1 MIDSKYYNEEKREI
15 ITFEDVEY
23 IIDDYDETKMNL
35 FKKLRLGV
43 NDNKD
48 HYSIVIIEN
57 MEEYMAQFINEEE
70 VE

>member
-1 MIDSKYYNEEKREI
+1 MIDNKYYNEEKREI
-15 ITFEDVEY
+15 ITIEENEY

-48 HYSIVIIEN
+48 HYAIIIVEN

>member
-35 FKKLRLGV
+35 FKKLRLGK

-48 HYSIVIIEN
+48 HYSIIEIEN

>member
-1 MIDSKYYNEEKREI
+1 MIDDRYYNKEKREI

-35 FKKLRLGV
+35 FKKLRLGK
-43 NDNKD
+43 NDNED
-48 HYSIVIIEN
+48 HYSIITVEN